1 MLVRA
6 FIVLLLAILLTG
18 CASTEFTS
26 TWKAPDAAP
35 LDYAGKKV
43 AAIFISPDESTRR
56 AGEDA
61 LAREISVRGAIGVP
75 GYTVLSTEEARDQ
88 ARARAQLQEAGFAGV
103 VTMRIAGKEQELR
116 SSPGMYTSAPYTS
129 FSGYSHYGWGA
140 VYEPGYLTTDT
151 IVSVE
156 TLVYSLERD
165 ALVWGGV
172 SETFNPSDI
181 EDFVVELA
189 HAVAEELE
197 QAGLIR

>member
-1 MLVRA
+1 MSVRA
-6 FIVLLLAILLTG
+6 LAAPLAALLLAA
-18 CASTEFTS
+18 CASTDFTS
-26 TWKAPDAAP
+26 TWKAPDAGT

-61 LAREISVRGAIGVP
+61 LAREISVRGAVGVP
-75 GYTVLSTEEARDQ
+75 AYTVLSSDEVQDQTAARTK
-88 ARARAQLQEAGFAGV
+88 LQREGFAGV
-103 VTMRIAGKEQELR
+103 VTMRIAGEEQQI
-116 SSPGMYTSAPYTS
+116 SSTPGHYTALPYTS

-140 VYEPGYLTTDT
+140 VYEPGYQTTDT

-165 ALVWGGV
+165 KLLWGGV
-172 SETFNPSDI
+172 SETFNPDDI

-189 HAVAEELE
+189 DAVADELKDE
-197 QAGLIR
+197 RLIR